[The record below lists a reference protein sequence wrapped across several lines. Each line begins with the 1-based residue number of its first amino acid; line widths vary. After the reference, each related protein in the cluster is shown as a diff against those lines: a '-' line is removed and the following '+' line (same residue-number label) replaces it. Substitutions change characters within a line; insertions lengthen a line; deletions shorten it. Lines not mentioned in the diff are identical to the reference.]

1 MSSDGA
7 PRAKEMLAGGL
18 TGRHDNRRGDLR
30 HTTFPLP
37 AEKSD
42 VKPSQIA
49 IAVLA
54 ILAVVAVA
62 VLSGGVGGGDDGS
75 GSGSPSGSKAPEGS
89 VRVSFA
95 YSPEK
100 ERLLKPLIA
109 RFNDAGRE
117 VDGKKVF
124 VAGQVAASGEAQA
137 RIARGSLEPVAW
149 SPASSLWGRLLNFEA
164 DRPLA
169 PDDNPS
175 IVRTPLVIAMWKPFA
190 RALGYPKKK
199 IGFKQLT
206 RLAVSNQGFASV
218 GKPEF
223 GRFKLVH
230 TNPDFSTS
238 GLSAVVAEYYAA
250 TGKKEGLTESDV
262 TESAARRQVRN
273 IERSIV
279 HYGDTTLFIANE
291 MRRNGPGYA
300 SAVAM
305 EEATLLDFNRRR
317 GGQPP
322 LVALYPPEGTFYSDN
337 PFIVLDAPYNSR
349 AEKAG
354 AREFQKFLTE
364 EIDAQEAGR
373 EGFRPAKLEEKPA
386 GRVSAANGADPA
398 QPARVLGLPEPR
410 VLDRIR
416 RTWREDRKPANVML
430 VVDTSGSM
438 NDENRLARAKDG
450 LRTFLREVSPNDRIG
465 LTIFSDRIQPLAR
478 IGQRRRELPSLV
490 GRLIADGG
498 TAVYDAAARGVED
511 VRRLKDRDR
520 INAVVLLTDGED
532 TDSSLD
538 ADEVVRRVAA
548 QGDSEDQVRVFTIA
562 YSAEAGGAADALRR
576 IARASGGQDYTGD
589 TDDIE
594 TVYRSISSFF

>member
-1 MSSDGA
+1 M
-7 PRAKEMLAGGL
+7 
-18 TGRHDNRRGDLR
+18 
-30 HTTFPLP
+30 
-37 AEKSD
+37 
-42 VKPSQIA
+42 KPSQIA
-49 IAVLA
+49 IAVA
-54 ILAVVAVA
+54 AVIAVIAVA
-62 VLSGGVGGGDDGS
+62 VLSTGGDGNREGGDGGGSAGRQ
-75 GSGSPSGSKAPEGS
+75 APEGS
-89 VRVSFA
+89 LRITFSF
-95 YSPEK
+95 SPEK

-109 RFNDAGRE
+109 RFNESGRE

-124 VAGQVAASGEAQA
+124 VVAKAVASGEAQS
-137 RIARGSLEPVAW
+137 RIAKGSLKPVAW

-190 RALGYPKKK
+190 EALGYPKKQ
-199 IGFKQLT
+199 IGFKRLT

-238 GLSAVVAEYYAA
+238 GLSAVVSEYYAT
-250 TGKKEGLTESDV
+250 TGKKEGLTERDV
-262 TESAARRQVRN
+262 TASAARQEVKD

-279 HYGDTTLFIANE
+279 HYGDTTLFIADQ

-305 EEATLLDFNRRR
+305 EEVTLLDFNRRR

-349 AEKAG
+349 AEKEG
-354 AREFQKFLTE
+354 ARQFQKFLDE
-364 EIDAQEAGR
+364 EIDAEKAGR
-373 EGFRPAKLEEKPA
+373 EGFRPADLKQKPA
-386 GRVSAANGADPA
+386 GRVVPANGADPA
-398 QPARVLGLPEPR
+398 QPERVLGLPEPR

-416 RTWREDRKPANVML
+416 RTWRADRKPANVLL

-438 NDENRLARAKDG
+438 NDENRLSRAKQG

-465 LTIFSDRIQPLAR
+465 LTIFSDRIEPLAR
-478 IGQRRRELPSLV
+478 VGQRRGELPSLV
-490 GRLIADGG
+490 DRLIADGG
-498 TAVYDAAARGVED
+498 TAVYDAAAQGLEE
-511 VRRLKDRDR
+511 VRKLKDKDR

-532 TDSSLD
+532 TDSSLG
-538 ADEVVRRVAA
+538 ADEVVRRAAA

-562 YSAEAGGAADALRR
+562 YSAGAAGATDALKR